1 MSAAATTLAGNQ
13 APGKA
18 RPMPID
24 PRAEA
29 LRAVV
34 HPERLPPGRWP
45 AMGSVPLS
53 VLIPARNEQRNIAE
67 CIRRLRWA
75 GHVAVVDSQ
84 STDETIPL
92 AQAMGAEV
100 YQFHYS
106 RQGWPK
112 KKNWALESVPWP
124 HEWILIMDADEHM
137 TPELAEEIRQV
148 VTGEAAAMPRR
159 DAYWINRRF
168 IFMGRWIRHCGY
180 YPSWNIRLLKRDA
193 GRYERIG
200 DLGDT
205 GSGDNEVHEHIV
217 LRQGEA
223 GYLKHDFLHYAYPD
237 IATWVEKHN
246 RYSTWEAHAAAAG
259 DAGEVAPSLLGGPI
273 ARRRWLKARSRRLP
287 FRPVLRFLYSYVL
300 RGGFLDGYAGF
311 VFCRLLAIYEFL
323 SVAKHREMEAARRR
337 EHGP

>member
-1 MSAAATTLAGNQ
+1 MSRSVPAMATPPPPTG
-13 APGKA
+13 A
-18 RPMPID
+18 RPAPLD

-29 LRAVV
+29 LRAETQ
-34 HPERLPPGRWP
+34 PQRLPPGRWP
-45 AMGSVPLS
+45 APGSVPLS
-53 VLIPARNEQRNIAE
+53 VLIPVRNEERNVVE
-67 CIRRLRWA
+67 CIRHLQWA
-75 GHVAVVDSQ
+75 AQLAVIDSQ
-84 STDETIPL
+84 STDRTIAL

-106 RQGWPK
+106 REGWPK
-112 KKNWALESVPWP
+112 KKNWALEHVPWR
-124 HEWILIMDADEHM
+124 HEWVLIMDADEHM

-148 VTGEAAAMPRR
+148 VSEGSPSENRF

-180 YPSWNIRLLKRDA
+180 YPSWNIRLLRHA
-193 GRYERIG
+193 VGRYERIG

-217 LRQGEA
+217 LSSGRA

-259 DAGEVAPSLLGGPI
+259 DAGGVTPSLLGGPI

-287 FRPVLRFLYSYVL
+287 LRPTLRFLYAYIIK
-300 RGGFLDGYAGF
+300 GGILDGYAGF

-323 SVAKHREMEAARRR
+323 SVAKHREMEAARREEPR
-337 EHGP
+337 P